1 MIQAFSNLER
11 ALQENKPVG
20 VFADTTILFSATYHV
35 DHFNDESEKAFNIL
49 AAHDISAYV
58 SVNARAEFLE
68 NHRRVFIA
76 DSLVDFLKDEEK
88 NLSGPLI
95 LKLQSH
101 KVSHRKKV
109 AEGRDSRLDVNQ
121 IKSFRR
127 TLVGFSS
134 NNRNGW
140 EILCQDYLKP
150 QLTPIWRYALNQLD
164 FNFISTRS
172 QDRSPFLDE
181 LPSWE
186 RAVELMANYGI
197 ASADAMILNMFLC
210 SKLPI
215 LLTADLEMAECATQE
230 SSGTKQIF
238 VPDSLLN
245 L

>member
-1 MIQAFSNLER
+1 MPR
-11 ALQENKPVG
+11 
-20 VFADTTILFSATYHV
+20 LF
-35 DHFNDESEKAFNIL
+35 
-49 AAHDISAYV
+49 
-58 SVNARAEFLE
+58 
-68 NHRRVFIA
+68 
-76 DSLVDFLKDEEK
+76 
-88 NLSGPLI
+88 
-95 LKLQSH
+95 
-101 KVSHRKKV
+101 
-109 AEGRDSRLDVNQ
+109 
-121 IKSFRR
+121 
-127 TLVGFSS
+127 
-134 NNRNGW
+134 
-140 EILCQDYLKP
+140 KP

-238 VPDSLLN
+238 VPDSLLH

>member
-1 MIQAFSNLER
+1 MIQAFSNIES
-11 ALQENKPVG
+11 ALQDNKPVG

-35 DHFNDESEKAFNIL
+35 DHFNDESEKAFNI
-49 AAHDISAYV
+49 SAYV
-58 SVNARAEFLE
+58 SFNVRAEFLE

-88 NLSGPLI
+88 NLSGPII

-140 EILCQDYLKP
+140 EILCQDYLN
-150 QLTPIWRYALNQLD
+150 R
-164 FNFISTRS
+164 
-172 QDRSPFLDE
+172 
-181 LPSWE
+181 
-186 RAVELMANYGI
+186 
-197 ASADAMILNMFLC
+197 
-210 SKLPI
+210 
-215 LLTADLEMAECATQE
+215 
-230 SSGTKQIF
+230 
-238 VPDSLLN
+238 SLLRYGGTH
-245 L
+245 